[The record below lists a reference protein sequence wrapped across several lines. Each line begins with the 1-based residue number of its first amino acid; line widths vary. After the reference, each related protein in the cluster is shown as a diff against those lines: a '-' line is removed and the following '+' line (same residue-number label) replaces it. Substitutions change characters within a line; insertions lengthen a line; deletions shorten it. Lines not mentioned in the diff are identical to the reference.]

1 MESKKQILIIA
12 ETLDIGGIEK
22 SLINML
28 NSFDYE
34 KYEVDLRLYEN
45 SGALIGEI
53 NKNVNIL
60 EEDVNLKVFFMSIKE
75 LFKNRKYK
83 FIWIKVITKF
93 YGVYLSYI
101 KGIKESAYMKCQFM
115 NNLYSKSYKEIY
127 KKKYDVGISYIW
139 PINYLLYNVD
149 ADKKIGWIHTDYSKI
164 PLDKKR
170 DLELWGS
177 LNNIMAVSDECRNA
191 FLKSYQLLEKKV
203 LVMENIMDIVGIRE
217 KSIIQEELFDKDY
230 FNIVSVGRLCNA
242 KGFDNAILVLKKLH
256 EIGYKN
262 IRWHV
267 VGFGSDN
274 DKLKKIINE
283 AYLEDSFILLG
294 EKTNPYPYMKQADL
308 YAQPS
313 RYEGKAVT
321 VSEAKIL
328 GKATIIANYETA
340 KSQVTHMI
348 DGYISEGDIESLV
361 KSIELLYKDEELR
374 KSLEKNCSKTN
385 YENKKEIEKLYEII

>member
-60 EEDVNLKVFFMSIKE
+60 AEDIRLKVFFMSIKE
-75 LFKNRKYK
+75 LFRNRKYK

-101 KGIKESAYMKCQFM
+101 KREKESAYMKCQFM
-115 NNLYSKSYKEIY
+115 NDLYSKRYKEVY

-242 KGFDNAILVLKKLH
+242 KVL
-256 EIGYKN
+256 IMQ
-262 IRWHV
+262 
-267 VGFGSDN
+267 F
-274 DKLKKIINE
+274 
-283 AYLEDSFILLG
+283 
-294 EKTNPYPYMKQADL
+294 
-308 YAQPS
+308 
-313 RYEGKAVT
+313 
-321 VSEAKIL
+321 
-328 GKATIIANYETA
+328 
-340 KSQVTHMI
+340 
-348 DGYISEGDIESLV
+348 
-361 KSIELLYKDEELR
+361 
-374 KSLEKNCSKTN
+374 
-385 YENKKEIEKLYEII
+385 